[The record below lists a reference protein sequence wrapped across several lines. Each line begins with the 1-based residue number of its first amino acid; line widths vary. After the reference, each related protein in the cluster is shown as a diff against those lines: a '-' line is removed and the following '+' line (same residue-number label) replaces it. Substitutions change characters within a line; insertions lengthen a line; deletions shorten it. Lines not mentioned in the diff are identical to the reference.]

1 MGNLM
6 KRLFW
11 VAEPLPTIPLKMPAE
26 ATLPAVRTVV
36 MPNGKKVRVMR
47 DDVFQ
52 KAIRPKTDRAA

>member
-6 KRLFW
+6 KRLFG
-11 VAEPLPTIPLKMPAE
+11 VAEPMPTLPLKVPAE
-26 ATLPAVRTVV
+26 AALPVVRTVV

-52 KAIRPKTDRAA
+52 KAIRPKGHRAA